1 MPLLRQTIWGHIW
14 KNTSRKSQT
23 NATSVSLAALIQ
35 VLWGLIWNYTVEES
49 QTNATSAQCVHWTVF
64 FLSTESGGTHC
75 PTSRLSYH
83 WTHLKIHTGEKSN
96 KCNQCEFGC
105 YDPSSLRSHMKL
117 HSGEESNKCNQC
129 NYVSSQ
135 AVHLRTHLTTHI
147 GEKSN
152 KCKQCDFVS
161 SQAGHLMRHLATHT
175 GEKTQKCTNVTLH
188 PLMQALWKHIWKYT
202 LEKSR
207 TKATSAS
214 LTAPIQALWG
224 LTVTHILSHFRR
236 LAWIRKPIRHNFTN
250 IMSANIDPPPYIHHI
265 FVVIWTGI
273 NSFIT
278 FW

>member
-1 MPLLRQTIWGHIW
+1 MHNVYIGQF
-14 KNTSRKSQT
+14 
-23 NATSVSLAALIQ
+23 
-35 VLWGLIWNYTVEES
+35 
-49 QTNATSAQCVHWTVF
+49 F

-75 PTSRLSYH
+75 PTSRPSYY

-207 TKATSAS
+207 TKAASAS

-273 NSFIT
+273 HSFIT